1 MQDEPRD
8 STVPVPLPD
17 SGQVPSNL
25 PWGKIAAVVLFVL
38 VIVAAIA
45 VIVRPQNHPPIINRA
60 TVSSGSGAVADLI
73 TFAAQ
78 ATDPDSDSLS
88 YQWDFGDGTTST
100 GDMMKHAYTLPGQFV
115 ALLTVSDGKGGQTT
129 NDKSLLYVHISPKPA
144 DLIVAPCTSAN
155 CKPGPVV
162 AVLDGDHSAT
172 TVGMP
177 VTFIG
182 NGSWAYAFS
191 WTNSSNH
198 SAGGRYS
205 PEAASND
212 SSLFAFFR
220 YVWGDGSEN
229 TTGTSNTVG
238 RTIHSFAAPGNY
250 FVRLTVTYVQAEL
263 NPSTKSASAGYTV
276 RVTSAPP
283 TYAASFG
290 LSHPSEPPQTGAT
303 VFPTARI
310 PRVD

>member
-1 MQDEPRD
+1 MQEELRD
-8 STVPVPLPD
+8 PAVPVPLPD
-17 SGQVPSNL
+17 SGRVPSKL
-25 PWGKIAAVVLFVL
+25 PWGKIAAVVLFIL
-38 VIVAAIA
+38 VIIAAIA
-45 VIVRPQNHPPIINRA
+45 VIARPQNHAPTISRA
-60 TVSSGSGAVADLI
+60 TVSSGSGAVADLF

-78 ATDPDSDSLS
+78 ATDPDSDSLM

-100 GDMMKHAYTLPGQFV
+100 GDMMEHAYTLPGQFI

-129 NDKSLLYVHISPKPA
+129 NDESLLYVHVSPKPA
-144 DLIVAPCTSAN
+144 DLIVAACTTAN
-155 CKPGPVV
+155 CKPGPVL
-162 AVLDGDHSAT
+162 AVLYADHSAT
-172 TVGMP
+172 TVGTS
-177 VTFIG
+177 VTFTG

-205 PEAASND
+205 REAASND
-212 SSLFAFFR
+212 SSLFAVFR

-229 TTGTSNTVG
+229 TTGTSDTVG

-276 RVTSAPP
+276 RVTSSPP
-283 TYAASFG
+283 MYSASSG
-290 LSHPSEPPQTGAT
+290 PSRASESPQTDAR
-303 VFPTARI
+303 VLPTGRFIRI
-310 PRVD
+310 D